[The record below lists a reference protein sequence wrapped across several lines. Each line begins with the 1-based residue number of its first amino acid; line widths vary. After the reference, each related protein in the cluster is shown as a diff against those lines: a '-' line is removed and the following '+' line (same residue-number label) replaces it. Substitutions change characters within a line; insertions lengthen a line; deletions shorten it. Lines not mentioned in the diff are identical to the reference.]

1 MSDTTQTLFRFA
13 GDRFLPTEA
22 AGNPWGE
29 LTGGGPVA
37 GLLARAAERALA
49 DPELFVARMTFDLM
63 RPVPRRDVS
72 VSTTTLRSG
81 KRLQVVQAEL
91 VCDGEVHTRATV
103 QALRT
108 TELDGPANDPGAP
121 FPGPE
126 GIADGSLIPPEL
138 GLRWGVHDV
147 VDVRWIDDQ
156 SSPDASR
163 VWMRM
168 PVPLLP
174 GETLTPLVHTA
185 TLVDCISA
193 ASPVGELFGPWI
205 NTDITCYLHRRPA
218 GEWLGMEIRRDVETS
233 GIGLARARLFDP
245 HGPVGSAQEAVLV
258 NELG

>member
-1 MSDTTQTLFRFA
+1 MSDATRTLFETDGTGFV
-13 GDRFLPTEA
+13 PTEA

-37 GLLARAAERALA
+37 GLLARAIERAAA
-49 DPELFVARMTFDLM
+49 DPEMFVARMTFDLM
-63 RPVPRRDVS
+63 RPVPREHVA
-72 VSTTTLRSG
+72 VSTRTLRSG
-81 KRLQVVQAEL
+81 KRLQVIEAEL
-91 VCDGEVHTRATV
+91 TRGEETLTRATA
-103 QALRT
+103 QLLRRS
-108 TELDGPANDPGAP
+108 ELDGPNSTSVPP
-121 FPGPE
+121 FTGPD

-147 VDVRWIDDQ
+147 VDVRWLDDQ

-174 GETLTPLVHTA
+174 TEPMTPLVHTA

-193 ASPVGELFGPWI
+193 ASPIGELFGPWI
-205 NTDITCYLHRRPA
+205 NTDITCYLHRELA

-233 GIGLARARLFDP
+233 GIGVARARLYDTY
-245 HGPVGSAQEAVLV
+245 GPIGTAQEAVLV

>member
-1 MSDTTQTLFRFA
+1 MSDATRTLFETDGTGFV
-13 GDRFLPTEA
+13 PTEA

-37 GLLARAAERALA
+37 GLLARAIERAAA

-63 RPVPRRDVS
+63 RPVPREHVA
-72 VSTTTLRSG
+72 VSTRTLRSG
-81 KRLQVVQAEL
+81 KRLQVIEAEL
-91 VCDGEVHTRATV
+91 NRGEETLTRATA
-103 QALRT
+103 QLLRRS
-108 TELDGPANDPGAP
+108 ELDGSNSTSVPP
-121 FPGPE
+121 FTGPD

-174 GETLTPLVHTA
+174 TEPMTPLVHTA

-193 ASPVGELFGPWI
+193 ASPIGELFGPWI
-205 NTDITCYLHRRPA
+205 NTDITCYLHRELA

-233 GIGLARARLFDP
+233 GIGVARARLFDTY
-245 HGPVGSAQEAVLV
+245 GPIGTAQEAVLV